1 MTPEK
6 AYLIGRLGGYGA
18 ASMLLAAIL
27 TGCSTGKN
35 ACEPQSTHYKVPQAH
50 VEMHARMM
58 AGQRQLIISNKT
70 DESTDD

>member
-1 MTPEK
+1 MKSEK

-18 ASMLLAAIL
+18 ASVLLAAIL
-27 TGCSTGKN
+27 AGCSAGKK
-35 ACEPQSTHYKVPQAH
+35 ACEPQPTRYSVPRAH
-50 VEMHARMM
+50 VEMHERMM

>member
-6 AYLIGRLGGYGA
+6 AYLIGCLGGYGT

-35 ACEPQSTHYKVPQAH
+35 ACEPQPTHYKVPQVH
-50 VEMHARMM
+50 VEMQARMM
-58 AGQRQLIISNKT
+58 AAQRQLIISNKT

>member
-1 MTPEK
+1 MKSEK
-6 AYLIGRLGGYGA
+6 AYFIGRLGGYSA
-18 ASMLLAAIL
+18 ASMLLGAIL

-35 ACEPQSTHYKVPQAH
+35 ACEPQPTLYKVPQAH